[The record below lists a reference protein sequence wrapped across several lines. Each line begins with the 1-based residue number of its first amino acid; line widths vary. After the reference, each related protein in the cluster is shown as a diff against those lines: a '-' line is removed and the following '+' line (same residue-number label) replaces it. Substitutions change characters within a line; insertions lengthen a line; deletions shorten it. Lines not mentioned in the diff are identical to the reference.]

1 MDKNNTQGISGSPT
15 AAVRQSSL
23 TADATPEAL
32 RRLGGTP
39 LLTVAAAHLVALTD
53 QTSVGAEKFRTLGAR
68 LRYFQNKQDLK
79 RLVITSAIQGEGK
92 SLISANLAIT
102 LARRQR
108 TLLIDGDLRRSGLK
122 DLFGT
127 QNMRGLTDWWQRTV
141 GIANFLTRVEGL
153 SLWHLP
159 AGQTQGQPLEIL
171 QSQRM
176 SDMLAQ
182 LAESFDWVII
192 DSPPLAPVAD
202 GHVWATHADG
212 TLLVVRQGKTPKQ
225 LLQKTLESVENLKL
239 VGVVMNTSE
248 DAQRHHYSQYY
259 ANMEQSS
266 VGHSRTQQFSKP
278 ESPSLPDCIGSRR

>member
-1 MDKNNTQGISGSPT
+1 MDKNTQGINGNPS
-15 AAVRQSSL
+15 AAVRRPSL
-23 TADATPEAL
+23 TADTTPEVL
-32 RRLGGTP
+32 CRLAGTP
-39 LLTVAAAHLVALTD
+39 LLTVAATRLVALTD
-53 QTSVGAEKFRTLGAR
+53 QTSLGAEKFRTLAAR
-68 LRYFQNKQDLK
+68 LRYLQNEKDLK

-108 TLLIDGDLRRSGLK
+108 TLLVDGDLRRSGLN

-127 QNMRGLTDWWQRTV
+127 QNMRGLTDWWRRNLP
-141 GIANFLTRVEGL
+141 IDSFLTRLEGI
-153 SLWHLP
+153 SLWHLSS
-159 AGQTQGQPLEIL
+159 GQTEGQPLEIL

-176 SDMLAQ
+176 SDMLNK

-212 TLLVVRQGKTPKQ
+212 TLLVVRQGKTPKK
-225 LLQKTLESVENLKL
+225 LLQKTLESVENLRL
-239 VGVVMNTSE
+239 VGIVMNTSE

-259 ANMEQSS
+259 ENMGQ
-266 VGHSRTQQFSKP
+266 GGAGRSRKPQLSKP
-278 ESPSLPDCIGSRR
+278 ESPSLPDWIGSRR